1 MIIATGLAQPVQ
13 NRRMIDGT
21 LAMAGME
28 TEMSDS
34 SNDEPKNASPNSVR

>member
-1 MIIATGLAQPVQ
+1 MIIATRLAQPVQ

-34 SNDEPKNASPNSVR
+34 RSQSIQAARWSAK